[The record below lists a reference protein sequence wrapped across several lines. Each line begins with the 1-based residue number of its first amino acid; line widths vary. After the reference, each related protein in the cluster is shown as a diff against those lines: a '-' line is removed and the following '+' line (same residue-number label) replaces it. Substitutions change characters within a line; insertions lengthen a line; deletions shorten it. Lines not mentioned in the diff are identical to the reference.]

1 MATYHL
7 EVKNHSRATLK
18 GSIVRAVA
26 YRTGTRQR
34 DAGDGIATRAAY
46 RSGTKIEAR
55 DGRTYDYTRK
65 GRDHVIAAEIHGPQD
80 MAERFHDRGRL
91 WREVEAAERK
101 KDGTPRA
108 KARLAKEI
116 IAAIPREL
124 SDAQAID
131 LGRGWV
137 NERIVDRFGTV
148 ADISWHKPR
157 ASDGKPHL
165 HMHVLIAT
173 REAMSEQGFG
183 KKLRAL
189 DSKET
194 LLDFRRSW
202 EEHVN
207 WHLRE
212 AGRAERVDGRSL
224 KARFAEALV
233 SGDFAAAKA
242 LDREPLPKLGP
253 QAVALERKGQPSERG
268 EKLRV
273 VRERNTRTRMSYE
286 KVEGLGERGRRLF
299 LALRARAGSAVKA
312 LEMWHERT
320 RRIMA
325 RVAERLM
332 PERARQR
339 HRDAGLDLGL

>member
-26 YRTGTRQR
+26 YRTGTKQR
-34 DAGDGIATRAAY
+34 DAGDDIAAKAAY
-46 RSGTKIEAR
+46 RSGTEIEAGA
-55 DGRTYDYTRK
+55 GRTYDYRRK
-65 GRDHVIAAEIHGPQD
+65 GRDHVLAAEIHGPMDMPKHFQD
-80 MAERFHDRGRL
+80 RATL
-91 WREVEAAERK
+91 WREVETAELR
-101 KDGTPRA
+101 KDGTPRVN
-108 KARLAKEI
+108 ARLAKEVV
-116 IAAIPREL
+116 AAIPREL
-124 SDAQAID
+124 SDERAID

-137 NERIVDRFGTV
+137 NEQIVDRFGAV
-148 ADISWHKPR
+148 ADVSWHKPR

-173 REAMSEQGFG
+173 REATGERGFG
-183 KKLRAL
+183 KKIRAL
-189 DSKET
+189 DGKET

-212 AGRAERVDGRSL
+212 AGRTERVDGRSL
-224 KARFAEALV
+224 QARLAEALER
-233 SGDFAAAKA
+233 GDFAAAKA
-242 LDREPLPKLGP
+242 FDREPLPKLGP
-253 QAVALERKGQPSERG
+253 QAAAMERKGRASERG
-268 EKLRV
+268 EKLRE
-273 VRERNTRTRMSYE
+273 VRGRNEQVRRTYE

-299 LALRARAGSAVKA
+299 LALRERAGSAVKA

-320 RRIMA
+320 RSIMA

-332 PERARQR
+332 PERGRQR
-339 HRDAGLDLGL
+339 GRDAGLDLGR